1 MRFPLSVAWRF
12 LKSSTGQTILIL
24 AGITI
29 GISVQ
34 VFIGLLIEGLQT
46 SLVDSTI
53 GNSSQITV
61 ESEESYGE
69 IDNWKTKEENI
80 NEKIEGIL
88 YTSPTLTLPAF
99 VSIEEDTESS
109 VFRGFRLEQADDI
122 YGFKD
127 SVVEG
132 ELPQEDGEVMV
143 GKVMG
148 DNLGLQIGDS
158 LELFDFDGH
167 SDEITVSGF
176 FDLKVT
182 SINESWVV
190 STLDTAQ
197 GVFDREDTITA
208 LEMQVDEVFEAD
220 SISTEIAAVL
230 DHPQLEVSNWKEENE
245 ELLSG
250 LQGQDISSIMI
261 QIFVVV
267 AVVLGI
273 ASVLAISVIQRS
285 KQIGILKAMGVNDRD
300 SSLIFLFQGLIL
312 GVLGGILGIGLGLG
326 LSFAFMEFATGPEG
340 EPIVEIA
347 LNYRFITLSF
357 IIAILASTIA
367 ALIPARRSSKL
378 EPIEVIRG
386 G

>member
-1 MRFPLSVAWRF
+1 MKFPLSVAWRF
-12 LKSSTGQTILIL
+12 LKSGKGQTLLIL
-24 AGITI
+24 AGIII

-69 IDNWKTKEENI
+69 IEDWETKKD
-80 NEKIEGIL
+80 KIEDEVGEIR
-88 YTSPTLTLPAF
+88 YISPTLTLPAF
-99 VSIEEDTESS
+99 VDFDDNTESS
-109 VFRGFRLEQADDI
+109 VFRGFSLEEAEDI
-122 YGFKD
+122 YGFEE
-127 SVVEG
+127 SIVEG
-132 ELPQEDGEVMV
+132 ELPGEEEVIV
-143 GKVMG
+143 GKTMG
-148 DNLGLQIGDS
+148 EN
-158 LELFDFDGH
+158 LELQTGDTLEVFDFDGNR
-167 SDEITVSGF
+167 SEVIVSGF
-176 FDLKVT
+176 FDLKVA

-190 STLDTAQ
+190 GTLNTAQ
-197 GVFDREDTITA
+197 GVFERENTVTA
-208 LEMQVDEVFEAD
+208 LEMQIEDVFEAD
-220 SISTEIAAVL
+220 TLATDISTLL
-230 DHPQLEVSNWKEENE
+230 DDPQLEVSNF
-245 ELLSG
+245 
-250 LQGQDISSIMI
+250 MI

-285 KQIGILKAMGVNDRD
+285 KQIGILKAMGVNDRA

-312 GVLGGILGIGLGLG
+312 GVIGGLLGIALGLG
-326 LSFAFMEFATGPEG
+326 LSYAFMEFATGPEG

-347 LNYRFITLSF
+347 LNYRFLAFSF
-357 IIAILASTIA
+357 LIAVAASTIA

>member
-1 MRFPLSVAWRF
+1 MKFPLSVAWRF
-12 LKSSTGQTILIL
+12 LKSGKGQTLLIL
-24 AGITI
+24 AGIII

-69 IDNWKTKEENI
+69 IEDWETKKD
-80 NEKIEGIL
+80 KIEDEVGEIR
-88 YTSPTLTLPAF
+88 YISPTLTLPAF
-99 VSIEEDTESS
+99 VDFDDNTESS
-109 VFRGFRLEQADDI
+109 VFRGFSLEEAEGI
-122 YGFKD
+122 YGFEE

-132 ELPQEDGEVMV
+132 DLPGEEEVMV
-143 GKVMG
+143 GKAMG
-148 DNLGLQIGDS
+148 EN
-158 LELFDFDGH
+158 LELQTGDTLEVFDFDGNR
-167 SDEITVSGF
+167 SEVVVSGF
-176 FDLKVT
+176 FDLKVA

-197 GVFDREDTITA
+197 GVFERENTITA
-208 LEMQVDEVFEAD
+208 LEMQIEDVFEAD
-220 SISTEIAAVL
+220 TLAADISTLL
-230 DHPQLEVSNWKEENE
+230 DDSQLEVSNWKEENE

-250 LQGQDISSIMI
+250 LQGQDVSSIMI

-285 KQIGILKAMGVNDRD
+285 KQIGILKAMGVNNRA

-312 GVLGGILGIGLGLG
+312 GVIGGLLGIALGLG
-326 LSFAFMEFATGPEG
+326 LSYAFMEFATGPEG

-347 LNYRFITLSF
+347 LNYRFLAFSF
-357 IIAILASTIA
+357 LIAVAASTIA